1 MTFFLLWYAVWLKE
15 KIKTVMRTILAW
27 VSIFI
32 LYTTATW
39 ITNAQ
44 LIYLEDTSVPPVLSY
59 LNKFLAMQPKRST
72 SPAYSMGNK
81 AFFEW
86 FKNQIADLPA
96 EDHLRTVAY
105 TIEQLEKMS
114 TEKVKDTYNLD
125 KNIAIA
131 ILKWIYEMAEKEPV
145 SWTSYTPTSS
155 DKTTTKR
162 YTTKKSNNSYYDL
175 EIKPYQGKT
184 YYIYTLQDTFS
195 IKQADFHLANGS
207 FYHCMYA
214 QCNKVAF
221 ESSMN
226 PLEVHIGFANG
237 TEGKKINLQDSKIN
251 NNDDSDEVSVKDD
264 KEDNW
269 TPPKKTKK
277 IAEETG
283 TEDDL
288 LNELTDLF
296 WDII

>member
-1 MTFFLLWYAVWLKE
+1 MTLFLLWYAVWLKE
-15 KIKTVMRTILAW
+15 KIKAVMRTLLAW
-27 VSIFI
+27 VSVFI
-32 LYTTATW
+32 LYITASWTV
-39 ITNAQ
+39 NAQ
-44 LIYLEDTSVPPVLSY
+44 LIYLEDTSAPPVLSY

-81 AFFEW
+81 AFFEG
-86 FKNQIADLPA
+86 FRNQIEDLPA

-114 TEKVKDTYNLD
+114 VEKVKETYNLD

-131 ILKWIYEMAEKEPV
+131 LLKWIYEMAEKESI
-145 SWTSYTPTSS
+145 SWKTYATTSS
-155 DKTTTKR
+155 ADTTEEV
-162 YTTKKSNNSYYDL
+162 YTTKKSSNNYYDL
-175 EIKPYQGKT
+175 EVKPYQGKT
-184 YYIYTLQDTFS
+184 YYIYTLQDKFS

-226 PLEVHIGFANG
+226 PREVHLGFANG
-237 TEGKKINLQDSKIN
+237 AEGKKVNLQDSKVS
-251 NNDDSDEVSVKDD
+251 NDDEDEMEANDD
-264 KEDNW
+264 EDDTQISPTKND
-269 TPPKKTKK
+269 KK
-277 IAEETG
+277 AEETLS
-283 TEDDL
+283 EDDL
-288 LNELTDLF
+288 LEELTDLF